1 MKMRN
6 IGSILFG
13 AAVGLYVLPA
23 QAMTFADYSATSS
36 SIPNISWTQ
45 SPSLTGGTLS
55 TIGTG
60 ANTYFS
66 FLAPPYAALVNLPAL
81 FTLSASGPASNPVN
95 PVLLGGGVAAEQ
107 NLSGSF
113 DFTYTGS
120 TPLVVGSHTYTTGA
134 TLLHGTF
141 SGAEILGLNF
151 GSTTSFQDA
160 ILSGGSV
167 TFTSAIV
174 GFSAVGDKGLSLELT
189 SVLPFYGA
197 SPGQSLFSFT
207 GVSTGSFAS
216 DLSSGGGGGGVPEP
230 GVWALMF
237 AGLTGIGAAI
247 RRRKGQVAIAAA

>member
-1 MKMRN
+1 MKA
-6 IGSILFG
+6 GKLGAILLG

-23 QAMTFADYSATSS
+23 QAMTFADYSAASS
-36 SIPNISWTQ
+36 SIPNLGWTQ
-45 SPSLTGGTLS
+45 SLSLTSGTLS

-60 ANTYFS
+60 ADTYFS
-66 FLAPPYAALVNLPAL
+66 FLAPPFAALVNLPAV

-95 PVLLGGGVAAEQ
+95 PILLAGGVAAEQ
-107 NLSGSF
+107 NLTGAF
-113 DFTYTGS
+113 NFTYTGS
-120 TPLVVGSHTYTTGA
+120 TPLVVGANTYTTGA

-141 SGAEILGLNF
+141 SGAQILGVNF

-167 TFTSAIV
+167 TFTSDIV

-197 SPGQSLFSFT
+197 LPGQSLLTFT

-230 GVWALMF
+230 GVWAMMMV
-237 AGLTGIGAAI
+237 GLAGIGAAV
-247 RRRKGQVAIAAA
+247 RRRKRQVAIAS